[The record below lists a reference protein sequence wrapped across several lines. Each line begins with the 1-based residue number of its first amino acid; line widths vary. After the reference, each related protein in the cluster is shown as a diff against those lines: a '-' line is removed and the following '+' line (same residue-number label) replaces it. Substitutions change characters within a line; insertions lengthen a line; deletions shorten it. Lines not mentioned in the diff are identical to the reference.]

1 MAYRETFSLVAFI
14 FTFAFF
20 AHYTQPI
27 PMELAQLH
35 HILSTFAGKGQTT
48 LELFAALSTILG
60 RTEWSRELMTVAS
73 TACWPLV
80 GAVAVHRLREHCEGT
95 QGLVWSIAT
104 SSWIFLYGVGVAFTR
119 DEGKVL
125 LNEIHDIAD
134 ACLLVKPGIC
144 GIREA
149 LILMSMA
156 VGCNMVDG
164 FVAYFLLLVDRAET
178 LWRRIA
184 DDKRSLLSLFRHG
197 LVSFATWALLWP
209 SLILLLI
216 GAVTPASEAKA
227 WGHYNLRFFSARAR
241 RAMSPFTA
249 LDASTSASNSPFA
262 LYPEL
267 AYTLYVPGAGF
278 LWSDAMMWRQSLPST
293 SSQDIDADHD
303 GSDLDWIFDES
314 WRVFFQDKYAARY
327 PWVVDI
333 DTGPTPSGRTKLSVG
348 LTDNVRVR
356 DPNASRYLCVIANQ
370 SVVSEAGYVESNAEH
385 TGRIRVGFV

>member
-134 ACLLVKPGIC
+134 ACLCLALLLLPERPNTSKWSSLVNIC

-149 LILMSMA
+149 LILISMA

-164 FVAYFLLLVDRAET
+164 FVAYFLLLVHRAET

-184 DDKRSLLSLFRHG
+184 DDKRSPLSLFRHG
-197 LVSFATWALLWP
+197 LVSFAIWALIWP

-227 WGHYNLRFFSARAR
+227 WGNYHLRFFSARAR
-241 RAMSPFTA
+241 RAIRPFTA
-249 LDASTSASNSPFA
+249 LDASPSTENSPSG

-278 LWSDAMMWRQSLPST
+278 LWSDAMMWNQSLPST
-293 SSQDIDADHD
+293 SSRDTDVKHDHLT
-303 GSDLDWIFDES
+303 LDWLADES
-314 WRVFFQDKYAARY
+314 WRVFFQDKYSERY

-333 DTGPTPSGRTKLSVG
+333 ATDPLRSGREKLPVKSTG
-348 LTDNVRVR
+348 NVRIR
-356 DPNASRYLCVIANQ
+356 DPNTSRYLCIIAN
-370 SVVSEAGYVESNAEH
+370 
-385 TGRIRVGFV
+385 